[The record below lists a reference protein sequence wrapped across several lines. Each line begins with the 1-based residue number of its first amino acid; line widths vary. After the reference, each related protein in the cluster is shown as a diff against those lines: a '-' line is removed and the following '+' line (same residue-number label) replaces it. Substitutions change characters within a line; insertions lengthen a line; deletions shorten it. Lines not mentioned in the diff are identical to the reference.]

1 MSEEEIVHYGKP
13 FSVLTPSMV
22 TNCLFT
28 LCKRDSVKIV
38 TELSYRKDM
47 KLISMMN

>member
-1 MSEEEIVHYGKP
+1 MSEEEIAHCGKP
-13 FSVLTPSMV
+13 FSVLMLSMV

-38 TELSYRKDM
+38 TELSTEKT
-47 KLISMMN
+47 